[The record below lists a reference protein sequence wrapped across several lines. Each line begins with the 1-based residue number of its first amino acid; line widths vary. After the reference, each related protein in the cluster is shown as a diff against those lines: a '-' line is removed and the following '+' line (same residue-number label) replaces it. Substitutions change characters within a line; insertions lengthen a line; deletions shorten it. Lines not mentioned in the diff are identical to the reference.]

1 MSSATRVPETFEL
14 SGDDA
19 KHVIAQ
25 IGKRRLLRDGLVRL
39 RAADG
44 TSHSRSLAF
53 MVSLCLVQGLIVL
66 LGVATSFG
74 GLGLTTTVADN
85 LGGAIPGPAGTVLTD
100 TVAQARKVGKEHQFL
115 PLLLGVLSLLV
126 TTTFAMGQ
134 MERGVN
140 RIYGIEKDRPAS
152 KKYKRALV
160 LAISVGPLL
169 AAALL
174 LLGFAPDP
182 DLPNTT
188 TAGEIWAYGRWP
200 VAAALVVVALALV
213 LRYCPN
219 RRQPGRIWL
228 TFGALTAVSLWLG
241 ATVLLALGFRLSTT
255 FPQTYGPLAGVIALL
270 LWGYLSALA
279 IFYGVAVAAE
289 LEATRAHLRET
300 QARNED
306 PLPITAT
313 RAVINPQ
320 P

>member
-1 MSSATRVPETFEL
+1 MSSATRVPETVDL
-14 SGDDA
+14 DGDDA
-19 KHVIAQ
+19 KQVLAD
-25 IGKRRLLRDGLVRL
+25 IGKRRLLRDAFVRL
-39 RAADG
+39 RAGDG

-53 MVSLCLVQGLIVL
+53 MVSLCLVQALIVL
-66 LGVATSFG
+66 LGIASFG
-74 GLGLTTTVADN
+74 GLGLTTSVADN
-85 LGGAIPGPAGTVLTD
+85 LSGAIPGPAGTVLTD
-100 TVAQARKVGKEHQFL
+100 TVEQARKVGERHQFL

-140 RIYGIEKDRPAS
+140 RIYGVERDRPAR
-152 KKYKRALV
+152 KKYERAFV
-160 LAISVGPLL
+160 LAISVGPML

-174 LLGFAPDP
+174 MIGFAPDP
-182 DLPNTT
+182 DRPSTT

-200 VAAALVVVALALV
+200 FAAALVVVGLALV

-228 TFGALTAVSLWLG
+228 TFGALTAVLLWLG
-241 ATVLLALGFRLSTT
+241 ATVLLALGFRLSST

-289 LEATRAHLRET
+289 LEAARAHLRET
-300 QARNED
+300 QAMGED
-306 PLPITAT
+306 PLPVAAT
-313 RAVINPQ
+313 RALTSSGR
-320 P
+320 